1 MRLINT
7 RTLQLEDFSYH
18 PIPERYA
25 ILSHTWEKDEVTFQD
40 WQDFR
45 IASKKKG
52 FFKIKAACEQAVRN
66 ELDYL
71 WVDTNCIDKSSSAEL
86 SEAINSMFAWYR
98 DAFICYAYLADV
110 PPVSTGESM
119 KHFRKSRWFTRGW
132 TLQELLAPRQ
142 LIFFAQDWSKIST
155 RSTLSTE
162 IFAPTRISAEF
173 LTGTRPLSHA
183 SIAKKMSW
191 LSRRITS
198 RPEDLA
204 YCMLGI
210 FDINMPL
217 LYGEGSKAFVRLQEE
232 IIKTSNDHTIFCWTW
247 IDSIPSDWVSLL
259 APCPLAFEHSGQFIR
274 TKLSAGNTRTFSMT
288 NSGLSITL
296 PLIQTWSYY
305 FAILNAKHESHHPG
319 RHACVPIGGYLDNK
333 LSEDNFVME
342 RISFPPMPMFVD
354 PSWKLC
360 EPPLFIRSR
369 PETKD
374 PTTEEATSTPV
385 SQFEVGFI
393 LVLDDTEKLLDR
405 SLQSSKSL
413 KSFDGVCLMER
424 TKYLIGAESYPPN
437 LLDTPKSVLMLPRL
451 RSSSSKITGA
461 LLRLGQE
468 GKEGCVIFLATK
480 TSSTTGRLFRFCYGL
495 QPNLWGP
502 DNSHRR
508 NLLAMLL
515 RKVHTYEDDR
525 SLSNST
531 YGIQIGDQV
540 DINTTSRVFLTF
552 ITSDRLRMSGMSKD
566 WTEEDSTDVETSST
580 VPGMCSWNTVL
591 QMEL

>member
-7 RTLQLEDFSYH
+7 RTLKFEEFYCH

-25 ILSHTWEKDEVTFQD
+25 ILSHTWEEDEVTFQD
-40 WQDFR
+40 WQDFS

-52 FFKIKAACEQAVRN
+52 FFKIKAACKQAVKN
-66 ELDYL
+66 DLGYL

-110 PPVSTGESM
+110 PPGSTEET
-119 KHFRKSRWFTRGW
+119 KKRFKESRWFTRGW

-142 LIFFAQDWSKIST
+142 LLFFAQDWSKIST
-155 RSTLSTE
+155 RSALANE
-162 IFAPTRISAEF
+162 IFAATRISGEF

-183 SIAKKMSW
+183 SIAKRMSW
-191 LSRRITS
+191 LSRRVTS
-198 RPEDLA
+198 RLEDCA

-217 LYGEGSKAFVRLQEE
+217 LYGEGSKAFIRLQEE

-247 IDSIPSDWVSLL
+247 IHSIPSDWVSLL
-259 APCPLAFEHSGQFIR
+259 SPCPLAFEHSGRFIQ

-288 NSGLSITL
+288 NAGLSITL

-305 FAILNAKHESHHPG
+305 FAILNAKHESQHPG
-319 RHACVPIGGYLDNK
+319 RHACVPIRGYLDNT

-369 PETKD
+369 PEIKD
-374 PTTEEATSTPV
+374 RTIHEATSTPV
-385 SQFEVGFI
+385 SQSEVGFI
-393 LVLDDTEKLLDR
+393 LVLDDTGKLLDR
-405 SLQSSKSL
+405 DLQSSKSL

-424 TKYLIGAESYPPN
+424 TKDLIGAESYPPN
-437 LLDTPKSVLMLPRL
+437 LLDTTKSVLMLPRPL
-451 RSSSSKITGA
+451 SSSSKVTGA

-468 GKEGCVIFLATK
+468 GKEGCVIFLGAK
-480 TSSTTGRLFRFCYGL
+480 TSSTTDRIFRFCRGL
-495 QPNLWGP
+495 QPTFWGP
-502 DNSHRR
+502 DNSHRQG
-508 NLLAMLL
+508 LLDGLL
-515 RKVHTYEDDR
+515 REVHTYKDDR

-531 YGIQIGDQV
+531 YGIAIGDQV
-540 DINTTSRVFLTF
+540 SINTTSRVFLTF
-552 ITSDRLRMSGMSKD
+552 ITSDRPRMRGMSED
-566 WTEEDSTDVETSST
+566 WIDEDSSDIETSSN
-580 VPGMCSWNTVL
+580 VPGVCSWNTIL
-591 QMEL
+591 QM